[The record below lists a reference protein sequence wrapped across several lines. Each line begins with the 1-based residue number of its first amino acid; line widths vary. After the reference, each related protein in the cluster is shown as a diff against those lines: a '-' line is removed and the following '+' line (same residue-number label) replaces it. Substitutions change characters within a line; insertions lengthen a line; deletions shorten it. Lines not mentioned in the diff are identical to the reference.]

1 VQTSL
6 ALVDILPLDYER
18 NVYGER
24 IVHPNIFNLISIKSN
39 NENIKAQLRRKII
52 FDKENHIFV
61 YFLASNGD
69 EIPVELE
76 KESLQWKIYF
86 TLTEIG
92 NIKKELFVRFELF
105 LSLDYYQL
113 SIIDDAHE
121 QVFDIHCVAEEI
133 DLFRNSGIEDI
144 TRLIIDQ
151 SNIIAD
157 DVNVIVK
164 GKIKTRDSLFLE
176 GGFVG
181 FRSISAYN
189 SSCIL

>member
-39 NENIKAQLRRKII
+39 NENIKAQLRCKII

-105 LSLDYYQL
+105 LS
-113 SIIDDAHE
+113 
-121 QVFDIHCVAEEI
+121 
-133 DLFRNSGIEDI
+133 
-144 TRLIIDQ
+144 
-151 SNIIAD
+151 
-157 DVNVIVK
+157 
-164 GKIKTRDSLFLE
+164 
-176 GGFVG
+176 
-181 FRSISAYN
+181 
-189 SSCIL
+189 